1 MARPDG
7 LALALVLMLAAGPA
21 AAQEDPEAAALALA
35 DRTLAKAETARAWQ
49 LALEAALER
58 SSARAD
64 GALLHGR
71 RVSLE
76 LQLDY
81 SPAPGW
87 RAVFADGLDVRRQD
101 GSDTVNTLKEAY
113 LSWQPRPEQV
123 LDLGRVNARYGVATG
138 YNPTDFLR
146 AGATRSVTSI
156 DPASLKKNR
165 LGSVMLRGQTL
176 WEGGALTALFSPRL
190 ADAPSDAPFSADL
203 GATNER
209 NRWLLALSQ
218 RLSGE
223 LQPQWLLYG
232 EQGRP
237 AQLGMNL
244 TYLLGKATVAHLEW
258 SGGRSAPQLAQ
269 ALQADA
275 GSAFRSRLS
284 AGLSHTTSDKLL
296 LTAEFEYN
304 GAALTRDQWEA
315 LGRGPA
321 PPYLRYRQW
330 VQQRQEMATRRSLFL
345 YARWQDALRE
355 RLDLNAMLRLNADDH
370 SRLSWLEA
378 RYHWD
383 RAEAALQWQYMSGRP
398 GSEFGALPQ
407 RQAVQVLL
415 RYFF

>member
-1 MARPDG
+1 MRPDR
-7 LALALVLMLAAGPA
+7 LALALALMLAAGPA
-21 AAQEDPEAAALALA
+21 AAQDDPEAAALALA

-58 SSARAD
+58 SGARAG
-64 GALLHGR
+64 GAPSHGR
-71 RVSLE
+71 RVSLD

-81 SPAPGW
+81 SLAPGW
-87 RAVFADGLDVRRQD
+87 RAVFADQLDVRRQD
-101 GSDTVNTLKEAY
+101 GSDTVNTLKEFY

-176 WEGGALTALFSPRL
+176 WEGGALTALFLPRL
-190 ADAPSDAPFSADL
+190 AAEPSDAPFSADL

-244 TYLLGKATVAHLEW
+244 TYLLGNATVAHLEW

-275 GSAFRSRLS
+275 GSAFRARLS
-284 AGLSHTTSDKLL
+284 AGLSHTTSNKIL

-304 GAALTRDQWEA
+304 GAALARDQWEA

-321 PPYLRYRQW
+321 PLYLRYRQW
-330 VQQRQEMATRRSLFL
+330 VQQRQEMATRQSLFL
-345 YARWQDALRE
+345 YARWQDGLRD
-355 RLDLNAMLRLNADDH
+355 RLDLSAMLRLNANDH

-383 RAEAALQWQYMSGRP
+383 RAEVALQWQYMSGRP
-398 GSEFGALPQ
+398 ASEFGAVPQ

>member
-1 MARPDG
+1 MARLDR
-7 LALALVLMLAAGPA
+7 LALALMLAAGSA
-21 AAQEDPEAAALALA
+21 AAQDDPEAAALALA
-35 DRTLAKAETARAWQ
+35 DRTLAKAGTARAWQ

-58 SSARAD
+58 SSSRAD
-64 GALLHGR
+64 GTLLHGR
-71 RVSLE
+71 RVSLD

-101 GSDTVNTLKEAY
+101 DSDTVNTLKEAY

-190 ADAPSDAPFSADL
+190 AAAPSDAPFSADL

-244 TYLLGKATVAHLEW
+244 TYLLDKATVAHLEW
-258 SGGRSAPQLAQ
+258 AGGRSAPQLAQ

-284 AGLSHTTSDKLL
+284 AGLSHTTSNKLL

-304 GAALTRDQWEA
+304 GAALARGQWEA

-321 PPYLRYRQW
+321 PLYLRYRQW
-330 VQQRQEMATRRSLFL
+330 VQQRQEMATRHSLFL

-383 RAEAALQWQYMSGRP
+383 RAEVALQWQYMSGRP

-407 RQAVQVLL
+407 RQAVQLLL
-415 RYFF
+415 RYYF